1 MGIVDIY
8 NKYIKKFK
16 IPILVFWIIILVLG
30 ITFGFNFFDR
40 TENVVEPPLYTDGYK
55 AQQFL
60 EQEFPERAN
69 STSLI
74 IIIKSESN
82 RSILN
87 TEVQNYTFA
96 LMDKLDKFED
106 SQIIKGVYSY
116 YGLQA
121 INQSDIA
128 QSFVSENLTSTL
140 IIVIYEV
147 EDKKVEA
154 DLIDYVEETVSEIN
168 LNHEEYTIFLTGL
181 AVMDRDFSIAI
192 IDNLKRM
199 DSFILPIALIV
210 LALVIRRLKLMIL
223 PLVSIAISIFT
234 TFLILYGF
242 TYIYTILSF
251 APSIVMSL
259 VIAISIDYSLFLLTR
274 YREEVEKGKDNYTAV
289 SLMNEH
295 SGHTILVS
303 GLTLAVCF
311 LGLMFFPVNAIAS
324 LGLSAGVTVVVTL
337 FTNLTFTPAALLT
350 FGKFFYNEKYIKKI
364 EKKIEKMQNNG
375 KNKRIKQNIK
385 KIKKKINWVTITKFS
400 QKYAIA
406 IILLVLVIAIPISI
420 NVMKMDLSL
429 ENKHLLPRNTQTWD
443 AYALL
448 EDDFKAGQLLPY
460 YLIFQTNETNGVRT
474 PDFFT
479 NSQKIIANL
488 SQETMLTNES
498 ITGISWLNGQAIP
511 WFYASMLLNPS
522 VSDGDSVLYK
532 QMWINYATSDNSSAL
547 FEIITP
553 FDPQGKE
560 ALDWV
565 KHTRELM
572 EDFEEEFGYKI
583 FLAGGAIFWIDSL
596 ETTISLFPYM
606 ILTVVL
612 IVYVLIVIMFRS
624 LFIPLR
630 LLITIGL
637 TLSWIF
643 GLAVL
648 VFEQNVLD
656 WLFPN
661 VLNGVNSLYWIV
673 PIISF
678 SIVLG
683 LGLDYDIFLLSRI
696 SEYRKKG
703 YSDRSAIIKGVEKTG
718 TIITAAGIIMAI
730 AFSGLLISSE
740 MILNQ
745 IGFILC
751 ISVLVDTFFIR
762 TILVPAIMSLAQKWN
777 WWPKKMPKVT
787 KEEIE

>member
-1 MGIVDIY
+1 MGIVDRY
-8 NKYIKKFK
+8 NKYIKKFRV
-16 IPILVFWIIILVLG
+16 PILVFWIIILVLG
-30 ITFGFNFFDR
+30 ITYGFNFFDK
-40 TENVVEPPLYTDGYK
+40 TENVFEPPEYTDGYK
-55 AQQFL
+55 AQQVL
-60 EQEFPERAN
+60 EQVFPERAN

-74 IIIKSESN
+74 IIIKSNNNNSV
-82 RSILN
+82 LN
-87 TEVQNYTFA
+87 PEVQDYTFA
-96 LMDKLDKFED
+96 LIEKLNNFEN
-106 SQIIKGVYSY
+106 SQIIKGIYSY

-121 INQSDIA
+121 INQSDVA
-128 QSFVSENLTSTL
+128 KSFVSENLTSTL
-140 IIVIYEV
+140 IIVIYETENKDVEEDFIEYV
-147 EDKKVEA
+147 EDTA
-154 DLIDYVEETVSEIN
+154 FEIH
-168 LNHEEYTIFLTGL
+168 LNEEEYSVYLTGL
-181 AVMDRDFSIAI
+181 AVMDRDFSTAI
-192 IDNLKRM
+192 VDNLKRM
-199 DSFILPIALIV
+199 DTFILPIALIV
-210 LALVIRRLKLMIL
+210 LAIVIRRLKLMIL
-223 PLVSIAISIFT
+223 PLISIAISIFT

-274 YREEVEKGKDNYTAV
+274 YREEVEKGKDNFTAV

-324 LGLSAGVTVVVTL
+324 LGLSAGITVVVTL
-337 FTNLTFTPAALLT
+337 VTNLTFTPAALLT

-364 EKKIEKMQNNG
+364 EQKLEKIKNNG
-375 KNKRIKQNIK
+375 KNKKIKENIK
-385 KIKKKINWVTITKFS
+385 DARKKLNWVTITKFS
-400 QKYAIA
+400 QKYAVP
-406 IILLVLVIAIPISI
+406 IILLILVIAVPISV
-420 NVMKMDLSL
+420 NVMKMELSL
-429 ENKHLLPRNTQTWD
+429 ENKHLLPRNSQTWD
-443 AYALL
+443 AYAIL
-448 EDDFKAGQLLPY
+448 EEDFNAGQLLPY
-460 YLIFQTNETNGVRT
+460 YLIIQTNETNGVRNPT
-474 PDFFT
+474 FFE

-488 SQETMLTNES
+488 SLETKLTNES

-511 WFYASMLLNPS
+511 WFYASILLNPS
-522 VSDGDSVLYK
+522 SSDSNSDLYK
-532 QMWINYATSDNSSAL
+532 QMWTNYATSDNSSAL

-565 KHTRELM
+565 KHTRKLLK
-572 EDFEEEFGYKI
+572 DFEKEFGYEI
-583 FLAGGAIFWIDSL
+583 YLAGGAIFWIDSL
-596 ETTISLFPYM
+596 EVTTNLFPYM
-606 ILTVVL
+606 ILTVIL
-612 IVYVLIVIMFRS
+612 IVYVLIVIMFGS
-624 LFIPLR
+624 FFIPLR

-661 VLNGVNSLYWIV
+661 VLRGVNSLYWIV
-673 PIISF
+673 PIITF

-745 IGFILC
+745 VGFILC

-777 WWPKKMPKVT
+777 WWPKKMPEVS
-787 KEEIE
+787 KEEIN